1 MHPSQPMTGS
11 ELQALLRE
19 KWGCSYDVQLRRM
32 GGRVVL
38 LVMWRYLEQPS
49 FPLTEAEY
57 LARLE
62 SVMAHLQ
69 AWGVWETVRREIEAT
84 RQKPRIGKAGG
95 RAGLRVAAVARIF
108 LAGQFAIAATEKIHR
123 LGAIQLPPGRPA
135 GPAKTG
141 GRCDRR
147 SRSAAEPRS
156 ALGGAR
162 YLKAERGPAAA
173 PSVPP

>member
-19 KWGCSYDVQLRRM
+19 KWGCSYDVQLRRL

-84 RQKPRIGKAGG
+84 RQKPRMGKAVAIPLNLQGVG
-95 RAGLRVAAVARIF
+95 ERACEWL
-108 LAGQFAIAATEKIHR
+108 L
-123 LGAIQLPPGRPA
+123 
-135 GPAKTG
+135 
-141 GRCDRR
+141 
-147 SRSAAEPRS
+147 
-156 ALGGAR
+156 
-162 YLKAERGPAAA
+162 
-173 PSVPP
+173 

>member
-1 MHPSQPMTGS
+1 MHPSQPMRGS

-19 KWGCSYDVQLRRM
+19 KWGCSYDVQLRRL

-57 LARLE
+57 LDRLE

-84 RQKPRIGKAGG
+84 RQKPRIGKAVAIPLNLQGVG
-95 RAGLRVAAVARIF
+95 ERACEWL
-108 LAGQFAIAATEKIHR
+108 L
-123 LGAIQLPPGRPA
+123 
-135 GPAKTG
+135 
-141 GRCDRR
+141 
-147 SRSAAEPRS
+147 
-156 ALGGAR
+156 
-162 YLKAERGPAAA
+162 
-173 PSVPP
+173 